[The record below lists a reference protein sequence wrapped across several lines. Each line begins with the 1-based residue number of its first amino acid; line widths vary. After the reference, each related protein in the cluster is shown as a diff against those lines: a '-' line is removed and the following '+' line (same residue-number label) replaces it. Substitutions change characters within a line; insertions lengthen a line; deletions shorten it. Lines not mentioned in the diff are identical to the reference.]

1 MTRRIIL
8 LNGPSSSG
16 KSTLARKLQ
25 AVIGSRRDQPYAL
38 VSIDDLLPMSPTE
51 PIHEDDVFEINAALC
66 ARVWEALKTAPGVIV
81 DHVITSERIF
91 RQTQSLLGAYPLTLI
106 RVICP
111 LPLLRQREAARQD
124 RCPGSAEASEKYLFP
139 KEGYD
144 LTVDT
149 SRKTPAENALAIY
162 EALCPAKK
170 I

>member
-1 MTRRIIL
+1 MARRIIL

-16 KSTLARKLQ
+16 KSTLARELQ
-25 AVIGSRRDQPYAL
+25 ALIGSRRDRPYAL
-38 VSIDDLLPMSPTE
+38 ISIDDLLPMSPEE
-51 PIHEDDVFEINAALC
+51 PIYENDVFEINTALC
-66 ARVWEALKTAPGVIV
+66 ARVSEALKTAPGVIV

-91 RQTQSLLGAYPLTLI
+91 RQLQSVLGAYPLTLI
-106 RVICP
+106 RVTCP
-111 LPLLRQREAARQD
+111 LSLLRQREAARHD

-149 SRKTPAENALAIY
+149 SRKTPAETALAIY
-162 EALCPAKK
+162 EELSLSKK